1 MYICGMSYANNL
13 AQRMNK
19 VIDWLIEWLTE
30 LSNPKQPRLCC
41 KNCVWDFH
49 HHLIYFMIHRSMK
62 HDISQVDTSCIPFSG
77 NLLED
82 RDSNKRNVTVRS
94 DVLRA
99 AWLRIQVFW
108 NITLCRW
115 VFPDVSNVPQPHIV
129 YTNLGHE
136 DRGTVVV
143 Q

>member
-1 MYICGMSYANNL
+1 
-13 AQRMNK
+13 
-19 VIDWLIEWLTE
+19 
-30 LSNPKQPRLCC
+30 
-41 KNCVWDFH
+41 
-49 HHLIYFMIHRSMK
+49 MK